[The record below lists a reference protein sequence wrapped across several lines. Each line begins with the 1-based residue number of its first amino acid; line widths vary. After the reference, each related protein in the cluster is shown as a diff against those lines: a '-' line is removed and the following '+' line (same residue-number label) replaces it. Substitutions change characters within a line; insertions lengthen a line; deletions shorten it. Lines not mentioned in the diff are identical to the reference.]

1 MTTNF
6 KKFNAISSGSWVRT
20 SSEYLNK
27 KTYTIIIKRLVL
39 NALVGIH
46 NYEKKKKQKISIS
59 LSLKA
64 LDNLSNCND
73 DIENVVSYEH
83 IVNDIKSLI
92 KKGHVGLLETL
103 AEDIAKICLRDERI
117 INAKVGIEKLEVFKE
132 TESVGV
138 EIHRDRKNL
147 FTNKKQ
153 DSPHKINN

>member
-59 LSLKA
+59 L
-64 LDNLSNCND
+64 
-73 DIENVVSYEH
+73 
-83 IVNDIKSLI
+83 
-92 KKGHVGLLETL
+92 
-103 AEDIAKICLRDERI
+103 
-117 INAKVGIEKLEVFKE
+117 
-132 TESVGV
+132 
-138 EIHRDRKNL
+138 
-147 FTNKKQ
+147 
-153 DSPHKINN
+153 

>member
-46 NYEKKKKQKISIS
+46 NYEKKRKQKISIS

-92 KKGHVGLLETL
+92 SFGNPLISRYLFFVSFQMV
-103 AEDIAKICLRDERI
+103 ISERI
-117 INAKVGIEKLEVFKE
+117 QPFSSQLSAYLISPIFILLKSRLVILESIAR
-132 TESVGV
+132 ESA
-138 EIHRDRKNL
+138 
-147 FTNKKQ
+147 
-153 DSPHKINN
+153 P